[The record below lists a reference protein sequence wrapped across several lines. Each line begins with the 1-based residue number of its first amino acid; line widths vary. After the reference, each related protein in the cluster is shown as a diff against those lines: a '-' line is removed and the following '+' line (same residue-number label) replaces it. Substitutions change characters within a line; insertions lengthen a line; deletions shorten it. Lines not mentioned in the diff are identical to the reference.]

1 MIQRSGFMSCSGP
14 TQVHHLLK
22 PADGK
27 RGWSL
32 RAGDDQVVPLCMFHH
47 AELHTKYGN
56 EFKFFKHYGF
66 KEDAGQVYAKELFD
80 EECGENTDDL
90 PF

>member
-32 RAGDDQVVPLCMFHH
+32 RAGDDQVVPLCMYHH

-80 EECGENTDDL
+80 EKCGENTDDL